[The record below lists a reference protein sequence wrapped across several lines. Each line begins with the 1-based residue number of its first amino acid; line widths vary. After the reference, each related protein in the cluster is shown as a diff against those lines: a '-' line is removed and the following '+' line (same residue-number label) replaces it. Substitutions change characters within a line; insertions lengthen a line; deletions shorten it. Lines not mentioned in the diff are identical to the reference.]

1 MKSKIIKSLSQK
13 IQKNGSRIP
22 NQSKFIID
30 FAGVLSIDSG
40 AAFGLV
46 EGLFFVAETNP
57 NLHIEIRNIKVRP
70 YSFCFKL
77 FTVFQDPYL
86 EMLHQCGLHESVK
99 VSSKSPEEVTSNV
112 VAKNEKVKQRCS
124 QNSQIISDL

>member
-13 IQKNGSRIP
+13 IQKNGLRIP

-57 NLHIEIRNIKVRP
+57 NLHIELRNIKVLP
-70 YSFCFKL
+70 CPCYLKL
-77 FTVFQDPYL
+77 FTVFQDSYL
-86 EMLHQCGLHESVK
+86 EMLHQCGLHGSV
-99 VSSKSPEEVTSNV
+99 KSPEEITSNV
-112 VAKNEKVKQRCS
+112 IAENEKVKQRS
-124 QNSQIISDL
+124 TQNSQIISDL